1 MPPLVQRL
9 SFEQYMRL
17 CDEVLAAKEHLD
29 VELRR
34 YKRQPEIR
42 KQLGAAFD
50 AEWKA
55 TLLALSHAETSWRT
69 MHYSRANIYAWIKA
83 QLEMEQAA

>member
-9 SFEQYMRL
+9 SFEQYLLL

-42 KQLGAAFD
+42 KQIGAQFD

-69 MHYSRANIYAWIKA
+69 MHHSRANVYSWIKA
-83 QLEMEQAA
+83 QIDMEQAA